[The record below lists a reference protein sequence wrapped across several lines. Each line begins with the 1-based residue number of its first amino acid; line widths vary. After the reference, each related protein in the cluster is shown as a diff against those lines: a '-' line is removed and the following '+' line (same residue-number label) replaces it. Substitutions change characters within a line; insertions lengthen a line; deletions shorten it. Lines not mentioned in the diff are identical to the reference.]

1 MPNIKSASKR
11 VLLSQERNS
20 RNRAARSAL
29 RTNIKK
35 LDSAIASGDAA
46 AAREAYTVAVST
58 VDRAASK
65 GLIHKNNAA
74 RKKSSLTLKLAAVAK

>member
-1 MPNIKSASKR
+1 
-11 VLLSQERNS
+11 LLSQERNS

-35 LDSAIASGDAA
+35 LDSAIASGDAV

>member
-11 VLLSQERNS
+11 VLVSREQNR

-29 RTNIKK
+29 RTSLKRF
-35 LDSAIASGDAA
+35 DTAAVAGDKAA
-46 AAREAYTVAVST
+46 TNEAYIAAVKLI
-58 VDRAASK
+58 DRAAGK

-74 RKKSSLTLKLAAVAK
+74 RKKSSLAIKLAAAK

>member
-11 VLLSQERNS
+11 VLVSQEQNR

-29 RTNIKK
+29 RTSLKK
-35 LDSAIASGDAA
+35 LDAAIAAGEVS
-46 AAREAYTVAVST
+46 AAREAYGAAVKT

-74 RKKSSLTLKLAAVAK
+74 RKKSAMTVKLAAVAK